1 MQTASRAFTIEQL
14 DLPSAPEPLVAE
26 VAALRNALQREY
38 LPDDPP
44 VPAAAIAARARA
56 RPKMFRMR
64 EWLARDAAGTVVA
77 QASLGQFVADT
88 NKHLREAGV
97 SVLPAHRRRGI
108 GRALYREVVRS
119 AGDGDDIVFEHYTND
134 RVPAGEAFARRIG
147 AHETLRA
154 HVNQLDL
161 RELDRDLVR
170 EWSALRPG
178 GYRLEWIDADVPDAL
193 VRNVIVAYDTM
204 NTAPRGESGMEDWHH
219 TPELIREWDRSRR
232 EAGRERRLALVIDE
246 ATGDTAG
253 FTELTYDPKIPH
265 VISQQGTA
273 VIPAH
278 RGRGLGKWLKAA
290 MLARALREWPNAR
303 FVRTGNADANAPM
316 LAINTRLGFAPVW
329 ASIIWEIG
337 IGDARRYA
345 EGGIA

>member
-1 MQTASRAFTIEQL
+1 M
-14 DLPSAPEPLVAE
+14 
-26 VAALRNALQREY
+26 
-38 LPDDPP
+38 
-44 VPAAAIAARARA
+44 
-56 RPKMFRMR
+56 
-64 EWLARDAAGTVVA
+64 
-77 QASLGQFVADT
+77 
-88 NKHLREAGV
+88 
-97 SVLPAHRRRGI
+97 
-108 GRALYREVVRS
+108 
-119 AGDGDDIVFEHYTND
+119 
-134 RVPAGEAFARRIG
+134 
-147 AHETLRA
+147 
-154 HVNQLDL
+154 
-161 RELDRDLVR
+161 
-170 EWSALRPG
+170 
-178 GYRLEWIDADVPDAL
+178 
-193 VRNVIVAYDTM
+193 
-204 NTAPRGESGMEDWHH
+204 
-219 TPELIREWDRSRR
+219 
-232 EAGRERRLALVIDE
+232 IDE

-345 EGGIA
+345 EGGTA

>member
-1 MQTASRAFTIEQL
+1 MQTAPRAFTIEQL

-44 VPAAAIAARARA
+44 VPAVAIAARARA

-88 NKHLREAGV
+88 NKHLR
-97 SVLPAHRRRGI
+97 
-108 GRALYREVVRS
+108 
-119 AGDGDDIVFEHYTND
+119 
-134 RVPAGEAFARRIG
+134 
-147 AHETLRA
+147 
-154 HVNQLDL
+154 
-161 RELDRDLVR
+161 
-170 EWSALRPG
+170 
-178 GYRLEWIDADVPDAL
+178 DADVPDAL

-204 NTAPRGESGMEDWHH
+204 NTAPRGEAGMEDWHH
-219 TPELIREWDRSRR
+219 TPELIRDWDRSRR
-232 EAGRERRLALVIDE
+232 EAGRERRLALAIDE

-290 MLARALREWPNAR
+290 MLERALREWPNAR

-316 LAINTRLGFAPVW
+316 LAINPRLGFAPAW
-329 ASIIWEIG
+329 APIIWEI
-337 IGDARRYA
+337 R
-345 EGGIA
+345 